1 MQQTIWH
8 LGQAAIL
15 GIVQGVT
22 EFLPVSSSG
31 HLIIV
36 REFLRLPDAGNGF
49 DAILHLATLAA
60 TLIYFRQDWWKML
73 AGAKTKKDT
82 ATGPVPNRR
91 LLGLILVATIPGLI
105 VGYFGNHWV
114 ENNFRSLLSVAILLI
129 ALGIVYLVFERFIK
143 LPKKSKELTSWDAL
157 SVGLTQAI
165 TVIPGVSRS
174 GATLL
179 GGMYVGLTREAAAR
193 LSFLLATPIIAA
205 AGGYGLYQDIVSH
218 SFSKDYLF
226 LVVAFMLSLVSGL
239 AVIRWLLKFYQK
251 HSLHVFAYYLL
262 IVGTGLIVYSFLK

>member
-193 LSFLLATPIIAA
+193 LRVLRADRIFPAHRRRGDNDRADRDRVQRNARCIRRNDDKDRGRSKIKPLTVDRSAA
-205 AGGYGLYQDIVSH
+205 YNPGPA
-218 SFSKDYLF
+218 
-226 LVVAFMLSLVSGL
+226 A
-239 AVIRWLLKFYQK
+239 R
-251 HSLHVFAYYLL
+251 
-262 IVGTGLIVYSFLK
+262 